1 MSSGEGLIVDRL
13 VANAQPA
20 RRAWASPTEREALV
34 DRGVNAPPRW
44 RDVDRYNRRF
54 YERWWRGASLLAMP
68 GVRAPAKAEGL
79 QVEIGCGLRP
89 RLPLAEAL
97 FVDVSPSA
105 CTKLG
110 LAGARVIRAS
120 LDALPFAS
128 GAVSQLYLFDV
139 LEHVSDDVGV
149 ARELARVSAAN
160 GWLVL
165 STPLHG
171 HRWDDFDRVAG
182 HARRYEPRA
191 LVDLLCGFGFTLEGF
206 ARFGMRPRSAW
217 LARLGAY
224 YLVHWPRTAF
234 RFQERLLRL
243 TQSRAQPTQ
252 LRRAGVD
259 EFLVQ
264 VAAVDGAVTAWR
276 RRGSD

>member
-1 MSSGEGLIVDRL
+1 MNPL
-13 VANAQPA
+13 VRGTRPA
-20 RRAWASPTEREALV
+20 RRALASPSERRSLA
-34 DRGVNAPPRW
+34 DRCVTSASHE

-54 YERWWRGASLLAMP
+54 YERCWQAASLLAMP
-68 GVRAPAKAEGL
+68 GVRALAKAEGL

-97 FVDVSPSA
+97 FVDVSPTA
-105 CTKLG
+105 CTKLRR
-110 LAGARVIRAS
+110 AGARVIRAS
-120 LDALPFAS
+120 IDALPFAS
-128 GAVSQLYLFDV
+128 GAVSQLYLFDI
-139 LEHVSDDVGV
+139 LEHVSDDVGA

-171 HRWDDFDRVAG
+171 HRWDAFDRVAG

-191 LVDLLCGFGFTLEGF
+191 LVDLLCEFGFTLEGF
-206 ARFGMRPRSAW
+206 APFGMRPRSAW

-234 RFQERLLRL
+234 RFQERFLRL
-243 TQSRAQPTQ
+243 MQSRAQPTQ

-264 VAAVDGAVTAWR
+264 VANADGAVTAWR
-276 RRGSD
+276 HRRPD

>member
-1 MSSGEGLIVDRL
+1 MNRLVSSAPTARRTPASPSERRVFVDRRVSAL
-13 VANAQPA
+13 AQ
-20 RRAWASPTEREALV
+20 R
-34 DRGVNAPPRW
+34 

-54 YERWWRGASLLAMP
+54 YERCWRVASLLAMP
-68 GVRAPAKAEGL
+68 GVRAPAKADGL

-89 RLPLAEAL
+89 RLSLSEAL
-97 FVDVSPSA
+97 FVDVSPTA
-105 CTKLG
+105 CMKLRR
-110 LAGARVIRAS
+110 AGARVIRAS

-128 GAVSQLYLFDV
+128 GTVSHLYLFDI
-139 LEHVSDDVGV
+139 LEHVSDDAAAG
-149 ARELARVSAAN
+149 RELARVSAAD

-171 HRWDDFDRVAG
+171 HRWDAFDRVAG
-182 HARRYEPRA
+182 HARRYEPQA

-206 ARFGMRPRSAW
+206 AHFGMRPRSAW

-243 TQSRAQPTQ
+243 TQRRARPTQ
-252 LRRAGVD
+252 LRPAGVD
-259 EFLVQ
+259 EFLAQ
-264 VAAVDGAVTAWR
+264 AAAADGAVTAWR
-276 RRGSD
+276 RCPH

>member
-1 MSSGEGLIVDRL
+1 M
-13 VANAQPA
+13 
-20 RRAWASPTEREALV
+20 
-34 DRGVNAPPRW
+34 
-44 RDVDRYNRRF
+44 F
-54 YERWWRGASLLAMP
+54 
-68 GVRAPAKAEGL
+68 
-79 QVEIGCGLRP
+79 
-89 RLPLAEAL
+89 
-97 FVDVSPSA
+97 
-105 CTKLG
+105 
-110 LAGARVIRAS
+110 RAS
-120 LDALPFAS
+120 IDALPFAS
-128 GAVSQLYLFDV
+128 GAVAQLYLFDI

-149 ARELARVSAAN
+149 GRELARVSAAD

-171 HRWDDFDRVAG
+171 YRWNEFDRVAG

-206 ARFGMRPRSAW
+206 AHFGMRPRSAW

-243 TQSRAQPTQ
+243 MQSRAQPTQ

-259 EFLVQ
+259 GFSS
-264 VAAVDGAVTAWR
+264 R
-276 RRGSD
+276 RRTPMAP